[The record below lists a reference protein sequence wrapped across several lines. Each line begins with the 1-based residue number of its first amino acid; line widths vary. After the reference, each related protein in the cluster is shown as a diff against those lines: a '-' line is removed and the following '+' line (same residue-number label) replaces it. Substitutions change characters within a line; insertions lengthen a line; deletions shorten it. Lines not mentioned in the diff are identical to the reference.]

1 MEPKFTIPT
10 EEIELPSKGLLYS
23 ADSPLATGKLEMKYM
38 TAKEEDLL
46 TNQNYIKNGTV
57 IDKLLKSLIV
67 NKDLDYNQILIGDK
81 NAIMIAARILSYGK
95 DYKIRYAGEEFT
107 VDLTE
112 LKNIEID
119 ESNYDGGT
127 NNFEFELPSTGN
139 KVTFKLLTHGDEK
152 NIEREI
158 AGLKKI
164 NKNSSPEVSTRMKY
178 IITSINGLTEKK
190 DIREFVDKYFLASD
204 SRALRAEYNRI
215 QPNVNMT
222 FKYTDEDGVEEDVDL
237 PIGLSFFWPDTGR

>member
-1 MEPKFTIPT
+1 MEPKFSIPT
-10 EEIELPSKGLLYS
+10 EEIELPSKGLLYP

-67 NKDLDYNQILIGDK
+67 NKDLDFNQILIGDK

-95 DYKIRYAGEEFT
+95 DYKIRYAGEELV
-107 VDLTE
+107 VDLSE
-112 LKNIEID
+112 LTNTEID
-119 ESNYDGGT
+119 ESNYDNRT

-178 IITSINGLTEKK
+178 IITSVNGLSEKK
-190 DIREFVDKYFLASD
+190 DIRDFVDKYFLASD

>member
-1 MEPKFTIPT
+1 
-10 EEIELPSKGLLYS
+10 
-23 ADSPLATGKLEMKYM
+23 MKYM